1 MGTTSWRGQID
12 RALNAID
19 CIGYSKY
26 TAKQEQGW
34 QPGEAVA
41 GLYSHG
47 YRNTVFDRAVTFT
60 NWLRE
65 QYPTIRLF
73 HEVDRELT
81 AEFLGEKVE
90 TCTPDTVRTLLAT
103 LKKLQEGLYALN
115 WIREDIVPAE
125 WQVVGRNPPRG
136 PYAPDE
142 AKALQQWVEARH
154 PEYGQALRFIL
165 SSGARIDETLHL
177 RADKV
182 FVDRKCVELRG
193 KGGRVR
199 RIQVLHADVLGQL
212 DLSRRFVYLEGT
224 NGFQWKDG
232 LERVVR
238 QGCDALSTRR
248 RGVHGFRGTA
258 AGGFISIKRALG
270 FTEVEARHE
279 LAMWLGHNPHRTEV
293 TYAYV
298 PCNVLK
304 RRIILDADVH
314 FEGTD
319 STSYP

>member
-12 RALNAID
+12 RALSAID
-19 CIGYSKY
+19 HIGESKY
-26 TAKQEQGW
+26 QAKQDQDW

-41 GLYSHG
+41 GLFSHG

-65 QYPTIRLF
+65 EYPTVRLF
-73 HEVDRELT
+73 REVDHEMT
-81 AEFLGEKVE
+81 TEFLGEKTE

-115 WIREDIVPAE
+115 WIRENILPAE
-125 WQVVGRNPPRG
+125 SQVSGRNLPRG
-136 PYAPDE
+136 PYAIE
-142 AKALQQWVEARH
+142 EARILREWIEAWH
-154 PEYGQALRFIL
+154 PEYGQALCFIL

-177 RADKV
+177 RADKI
-182 FVDRKCVELRG
+182 FVDRKCVELQG

-199 RIQVLHADVLGQL
+199 RIQVLHSDVLGGL
-212 DLSRRFVYLEGT
+212 DFSRRFIYLDGT
-224 NGFQWKDG
+224 NGLQWKYG
-232 LERVVR
+232 LERIVR
-238 QGCDALSTRR
+238 QACDALNIHR

-258 AGGFISIKRALG
+258 AGEFIGVKRALG
-270 FTEVEARHE
+270 FTEAEARRE

-298 PCNVLK
+298 P
-304 RRIILDADVH
+304 RQR
-314 FEGTD
+314 
-319 STSYP
+319 

>member
-19 CIGYSKY
+19 RISYSKY
-26 TAKQEQGW
+26 AAKQEQDW

-41 GLYSHG
+41 GLFSHG

-60 NWLRE
+60 HWLRE
-65 QYPTIRLF
+65 EYPDVRLF
-73 HEVDRELT
+73 RDVDHEMTV
-81 AEFLGEKVE
+81 EFLAEKAE

-125 WQVVGRNPPRG
+125 WQVIGRNPPRG
-136 PYAPDE
+136 PYAADE
-142 AKALQQWVEARH
+142 AKAIQQWVEARDS
-154 PEYGQALRFIL
+154 EYGQALRFIL

-177 RADKV
+177 RADKI
-182 FVDRKCVELRG
+182 FADSKRVELVG

-199 RIQVLHADVLGQL
+199 RIQVLHAEVLNEL
-212 DLSRRFVYLEGT
+212 DLSRRFVYLSETG
-224 NGFQWKDG
+224 NQQWKDG
-232 LERVVR
+232 LERAVR
-238 QGCDALSTRR
+238 QGCDALNIHR
-248 RGVHGFRGTA
+248 RGVHGFRGAA
-258 AGGFISIKRALG
+258 AGEFINIKRTLG

-298 PCNVLK
+298 PHA
-304 RRIILDADVH
+304 R
-314 FEGTD
+314 
-319 STSYP
+319 

>member
-19 CIGYSKY
+19 RLGHSKY
-26 TAKQEQGW
+26 AAKQEQGW

-41 GLYSHG
+41 GLFSHG

-60 NWLRE
+60 HWLRE
-65 QYPTIRLF
+65 QYPTVRIFR
-73 HEVDRELT
+73 EVDHEMT
-81 AEFLGEKVE
+81 AEFLGEKAG

-115 WIREDIVPAE
+115 WIREDIVPQE
-125 WQVVGRNPPRG
+125 WQVIGRNPPRG
-136 PYAPDE
+136 PYAHEE
-142 AKALQQWVEARH
+142 ARALQHWVEARD
-154 PEYGQALRFIL
+154 PKYGQALRFIL

-182 FVDRKCVELRG
+182 FADHKRVELVG

-199 RIQVLHADVLGQL
+199 RIQVLHAEVLGEL
-212 DLSRRFVYLEGT
+212 DLSRRFVYLGDA
-224 NGFQWKDG
+224 NSHQWKDS
-232 LERVVR
+232 LERIVR
-238 QGCDALSTRR
+238 QGCDALNIRR

-258 AGGFISIKRALG
+258 AGEFISVKRVLG
-270 FTEVEARHE
+270 FTDVEARHE
-279 LAMWLGHNPHRTEV
+279 LAMRLGHNPHRTDV

-298 PCNVLK
+298 P
-304 RRIILDADVH
+304 RAR
-314 FEGTD
+314 
-319 STSYP
+319 